1 MNKEIDLNKL
11 IDKAKEAREQA
22 YAPYSNF
29 LVGAAIVGESGKFYT
44 GCNIENSSFG
54 LSICAERVALFKA
67 VSEGEKKIKM
77 LALVTNTKT
86 LIWPCGGCRQV
97 LSEFGG
103 ETQVI
108 VASTDGELLMETSV
122 SDLLPGAFGPT
133 NLPSKA

>member
-97 LSEFGG
+97 LSEFNP
-103 ETQVI
+103 EMLI
-108 VASTDGELLMETSV
+108 V
-122 SDLLPGAFGPT
+122 SDNLKGQREEKKLSEIFPEAFDHQS
-133 NLPSKA
+133 LKE